1 MSRKHTAR
9 RTLPVSVML
18 VLIFVL
24 SACGPVAPTPEV
36 IPVDELQTQAAETVI
51 AQVTIDAR
59 LTPSPTATEAPTST
73 LTPTPAP
80 NTPTPT
86 VTASPTLMV
95 APTAEFNLVFEDDFS
110 NQTWAVQTDEDF
122 GFGYLDDGYTIYV
135 NLVNAAIW
143 SLRGVG
149 SLSDV
154 RVETDARRYDGPV
167 DGYYGVVCRHSDEDN
182 YYAMLISD
190 AGSYGIASMQDGSF
204 EFLYESTDEFDI
216 IQPGEI
222 NRITGEC
229 VGSRISLFVN
239 GTEMVSLEDNSHQS
253 GSNGLVAKT
262 RLAPEFQ
269 ALYTYFAIST
279 PE

>member
-1 MSRKHTAR
+1 MLWKHISRQAP
-9 RTLPVSVML
+9 LPLIMAL
-18 VLIFVL
+18 VVL
-24 SACGPVAPTPEV
+24 LAACSPAVPTPAV
-36 IPVDELQTQAAETVI
+36 TPVDALQTQAAETVI
-51 AQVTIDAR
+51 AQVTLDAL
-59 LTPSPTATEAPTST
+59 LTPSATSTPDPTST
-73 LTPTPAP
+73 MTPTPAADTA
-80 NTPTPT
+80 TPTATISPTPLISPT
-86 VTASPTLMV
+86 V
-95 APTAEFNLVFEDDFS
+95 EFSLVFEDRFTS
-110 NQTWAVQTDEDF
+110 QTWAVQTGEDF
-122 GFGYLDDGYTIYV
+122 GFGYLDEGYTIYV

-143 SLRGVG
+143 SLRGSG
-149 SLSDV
+149 TLSDV

-182 YYAMLISD
+182 YYAMMISD
-190 AGSYGIASMQDGSF
+190 AGTYGIARMEDGSL
-204 EFLYESTDEFDI
+204 EFIYESTDEFDI

-239 GTEMVSLEDNSHQS
+239 GTEMVSLEDDTHQS

-262 RLAPEFQ
+262 RLAPNFQ

>member
-1 MSRKHTAR
+1 MLWKHISRQAP
-9 RTLPVSVML
+9 LPILMAL
-18 VLIFVL
+18 VVL
-24 SACGPVAPTPEV
+24 LAACSPAVPTPAV
-36 IPVDELQTQAAETVI
+36 TPVDALQTQAAETVI
-51 AQVTIDAR
+51 AQVTLDAL
-59 LTPSPTATEAPTST
+59 LTPSATSTPDPTST
-73 LTPTPAP
+73 MTPTPAADTA
-80 NTPTPT
+80 TPTATISPTPLISPT
-86 VTASPTLMV
+86 V
-95 APTAEFNLVFEDDFS
+95 EFNLVFEDRFTS
-110 NQTWAVQTDEDF
+110 QTWAVQTGEDF
-122 GFGYLDDGYTIYV
+122 GFGYLDEGYTIYV

-143 SLRGVG
+143 SLRGSG
-149 SLSDV
+149 TLSDV

-182 YYAMLISD
+182 YYAMMISD
-190 AGSYGIASMQDGSF
+190 AGTYGIARMEDGSL
-204 EFLYESTDEFDI
+204 EFIYESTDEFDI

-239 GTEMVSLEDNSHQS
+239 GTEMVSLEDDTHQS

-262 RLAPEFQ
+262 RLAPNFQ

>member
-1 MSRKHTAR
+1 MLWKHISRQAP
-9 RTLPVSVML
+9 LPILMAL
-18 VLIFVL
+18 VVL
-24 SACGPVAPTPEV
+24 LAACSPAVPTPAV
-36 IPVDELQTQAAETVI
+36 TPVDALQTQAAETVI
-51 AQVTIDAR
+51 AQVTLDAL
-59 LTPSPTATEAPTST
+59 LTPSATSTPDPTST
-73 LTPTPAP
+73 MTPTPAADTA
-80 NTPTPT
+80 TPTATTSPTPLISPT
-86 VTASPTLMV
+86 V
-95 APTAEFNLVFEDDFS
+95 EFNLVFEDRFTS
-110 NQTWAVQTDEDF
+110 QTWAVQTGEDF
-122 GFGYLDDGYTIYV
+122 GFGYLDEGYTIYI

-143 SLRGVG
+143 SLRGSG
-149 SLSDV
+149 TLSDV

-182 YYAMLISD
+182 YYAMMISD
-190 AGSYGIASMQDGSF
+190 AGTYGIARMEDGSL
-204 EFLYESTDEFDI
+204 EFIYESTDEFDI

-239 GTEMVSLEDNSHQS
+239 GTEMVSLEDDTHQS

-262 RLAPEFQ
+262 RLAPNFQ